1 MVDLQSSALD
11 KSDYPAPPEAGSVVL
26 GDASAQRRLLDAI
39 EASDLKGIRA
49 ALKAGAEV
57 NYWAFGDGKDQATY
71 SFPLSLAMEGG
82 DRKVVKLLLDSGAA
96 VNFEDC
102 AWQAVGRED
111 LPLLKLVLKH
121 GASPDG
127 VRYWKP
133 SWDDKDGNE
142 TALTR
147 AAAAGRHTMVKAL
160 LEAGANAEHEN
171 DEGDSALLIALRSGD
186 KRMAKLVEGFV
197 SEAYRSRME
206 GLYGEEH
213 EAALKLDEA
222 LSDAI
227 TEGRADEVRR
237 LIVEEQ
243 RDVGELLL
251 TGDGSLLQYALGCYN
266 QIVYRGMDGTWWKK
280 RPLPESPEPM
290 VEVIKVLLDLDAP
303 VDTLHYNT
311 PLHEGIG
318 LCDAY
323 PDLYEEMLRRAETVD
338 VVGLMHSSTP
348 LMGVCIRGELAPARM
363 LLKYGADPNR
373 KDASGRS
380 VIEMVRFQQKYRPDD
395 EALKEVVRILFD
407 AGAKEAEP
415 SV

>member
-26 GDASAQRRLLDAI
+26 GDASAQRCLLDAI

-227 TEGRADEVRR
+227 IEGRADEVRR

-251 TGDGSLLQYALGCYN
+251 TGDGSLLQYALKCYN
-266 QIVYRGMDGTWWKK
+266 KSEYRVENPSFREEDDRYG
-280 RPLPESPEPM
+280 LPEAII
-290 VEVIKVLLDLDAP
+290 EVVKVLLDLDAP
-303 VDTLHYNT
+303 VDTLHYHT
-311 PLHEGIG
+311 PLHVGTR
-318 LCDAY
+318 LCRTC
-323 PDLYEEMLRRAETVD
+323 PDLYEEMLRRADTVD
-338 VVGLMHSSTP
+338 VVCLMDSSTP
-348 LMGVCIRGELAPARM
+348 LMGVCTHGEPATARM

-373 KDASGRS
+373 KDETGKS
-380 VIEMVRFQQKYRPDD
+380 VIEKVRFQQKYRPDD
-395 EALKEVVRILFD
+395 EALKEIVRILLD